1 MISRA
6 DIQGASIL
14 IVDDQPVN
22 VQLLEYLLQSTGYT
36 HVSSTTDPRVV
47 AAWHEQYNYDI
58 IILDLQMPG
67 MDGFAVM
74 QALRPLEPEGYLPVL
89 VVTAEPDKKQAA
101 LDAGARDFVSKPFD
115 PVEVLTRIR
124 NLIEVR
130 LMQREARFH
139 NIVLERTVRERTADL
154 QRFRTAMDATA
165 DAIFLIDIQSM
176 RFADVNDGAARMLGY
191 TRAQLMAQ
199 EPARIGL
206 GTQETL
212 LQHAGSA
219 LGAGGDARAPV
230 LIETELLRHDH
241 ATVPVEIY
249 WQLQHDVH
257 GPGPAQGPAHLA
269 QLPAQSADSQRTL
282 ICVARD
288 ISERRVAEERLRHAA
303 HYDSLTG
310 LPNRT
315 LFYRTLADAI
325 DLARD
330 KEWRIVVL
338 FIGLDR
344 FKNINDSLGAAM
356 GDELL
361 REFASR
367 LVQSARIRDTV
378 GRLGGDEFGL
388 ILTMTRDQQDAVLVA
403 NEVREALRSPFQL
416 GDQQAMMT
424 ASIGIA
430 VYPDDAADPET
441 LVKYANTA
449 MSQAKEAGSDAYRFF
464 TAGMNVQVLARLDL
478 EMALRRALDQQELE
492 LHYQP
497 KVNLLTGR
505 VSGAEALL
513 RWNRPGHGTV
523 YPAEFVGVLEDTGLI
538 VRTGNWIIDAACR
551 QIAEWM
557 ASPVGP
563 VHVAVN
569 VASRQFIEGDLET
582 EVKEALARHQVPP
595 DLLELELTE
604 TALMSNAER
613 TIDVLTKLRLL
624 GVKVAIDDFGT
635 GYSSLAY
642 LQRFPID
649 KLKIDIAFVRNI
661 VTNPNDAAIALAII
675 SMAHSL
681 KLRVVAEGVE
691 TRPQLEFLRR
701 NRCDEVQG
709 FFFSR
714 GLNEA
719 GFAQLVTGGK
729 SLPPDP
735 NLATEP
741 PQTLLIVDDDVNVL
755 SSLHRLFRR
764 DGYRILTASSPA
776 EGFDLLAL
784 HPVQVIVCDQRMP
797 IMSGTEF
804 LSKVKDM
811 YPDTIRIILSGYTGL
826 EAMLDSINRGAIY
839 RFYTKPWDDVQLRD
853 NIRLAFHHYWLMHG
867 TGKHAG
873 QPGEDHTALPGR

>member
-6 DIQGASIL
+6 DIQNASIL

-22 VQLLEYLLQSTGYT
+22 VQLLEYLLQSTGYKQ
-36 HVSSTTDPRVV
+36 VSSTTDPRVV
-47 AAWHEQYNYDI
+47 APWHQQYNYDI

-74 QALRPLEPEGYLPVL
+74 AALRPLEPDGYLPVL

-115 PVEVLTRIR
+115 PIEVLTRIR

-130 LMQREARFH
+130 LMQREARSH

-154 QRFRTAMDATA
+154 QRFRSAMDATA
-165 DAIFLIDIQSM
+165 DAIFLIDAQSM
-176 RFADVNDGAARMLGY
+176 HFVDVSDGACRMLGHSH
-191 TRAQLMAQ
+191 AQLMAL

-206 GTQETL
+206 GGSEALQ
-212 LQHAGSA
+212 QHASEV
-219 LGAGGDARAPV
+219 LPVGADARAPE
-230 LIETELLRHDH
+230 LAETELLRHDH
-241 ATVPVEIY
+241 ATVPVEVY
-249 WQLQHDVH
+249 WQVQRGSHDST
-257 GPGPAQGPAHLA
+257 Q
-269 QLPAQSADSQRTL
+269 QTL

-344 FKNINDSLGAAM
+344 FKTINDSLGAAM

-361 REFASR
+361 RTFANR

-403 NEVREALRSPFQL
+403 NEVRDALRMPFQL
-416 GDQQAMMT
+416 GEQPVTMT

-430 VYPDDAADPET
+430 VYPDDASDPET

-449 MSQAKEAGSDAYRFF
+449 MGQAKEAGSDAYRFF

-478 EMALRRALDQQELE
+478 EMALRRALDQDEMELFF
-492 LHYQP
+492 QP

-538 VRTGNWIIDAACR
+538 VRTGNWIVDAACR
-551 QIAEWM
+551 QIAAWID
-557 ASPVGP
+557 SPVGP
-563 VHVAVN
+563 VSVAVN
-569 VASRQFIEGDLET
+569 VASRQFIEGDLEQ
-582 EVKEALARHQVPP
+582 EVAQALARHEVPAE
-595 DLLELELTE
+595 LLELELTE

-613 TIDVLTKLRLL
+613 TIDVLTRLRAL

-714 GLNEA
+714 PLPAAGL
-719 GFAQLVTGGK
+719 AQLIIGGK
-729 SLPPDP
+729 ALPPDP
-735 NLATEP
+735 NMAAEP

-764 DGYRILTASSPA
+764 DGYRILTAASPS

-797 IMSGTEF
+797 GMSGTEF

-839 RFYTKPWDDVQLRD
+839 RFYTKPWDDIQLRD

-867 TGKHAG
+867 SGRHAG
-873 QPGEDHTALPGR
+873 QPGEDHTALPER

>member
-6 DIQGASIL
+6 DILSASIL
-14 IVDDQPVN
+14 VVDDQPVN

-36 HVSSTTDPRVV
+36 HVTSTLDPRVV
-47 AAWHEQYNYDI
+47 VEWHRQHNYDI

-67 MDGFAVM
+67 MDGFDVM
-74 QALRPLEPEGYLPVL
+74 RALRPLEPDGYLPVL

-124 NLIEVR
+124 NQIEVR
-130 LMQREARFH
+130 LMQREARRH
-139 NIVLERTVRERTADL
+139 NTMLEQTVRERTADL
-154 QRFRTAMDATA
+154 QRFRSAMDATA
-165 DAIFLIDIQSM
+165 DGIFLIDTATM
-176 RFADVNDGAARMLGY
+176 ELVDVNDGACRMLGY
-191 TRAQLMAQ
+191 PRPQLLALP
-199 EPARIGL
+199 PARIGL
-206 GTQETL
+206 GAREV
-212 LQHAGSA
+212 LQQQAQA
-219 LGAGGDARAPV
+219 ARAHADLRSPT
-230 LIETELLRHDH
+230 LTEMELLRQDH
-241 ATVPVEIY
+241 ATVPVEVY
-249 WQLQHDVH
+249 WQLQ
-257 GPGPAQGPAHLA
+257 Q
-269 QLPAQSADSQRTL
+269 QDSDDAGRTL

-288 ISERRVAEERLRHAA
+288 ISERRVAEERLRHMA

-315 LFYRTLADAI
+315 LFYRTLMEAI
-325 DLARD
+325 ELARD

-344 FKNINDSLGAAM
+344 FKNVNDSLGAAM
-356 GDELL
+356 GDILL
-361 REFASR
+361 RQFSNR
-367 LVQSARIRDTV
+367 LVQCVRIRDTV

-388 ILTMTRDQQDAVLVA
+388 ILTMTRDQHDAVLVA
-403 NEVREALRSPFQL
+403 NEVRDALRLPFEL
-416 GDQQAMMT
+416 GDQKATLT

-430 VYPDDAADPET
+430 VYPDDAGDPET

-449 MSQAKEAGSDAYRFF
+449 MTQAKDAGSDAYRFF
-464 TAGMNVQVLARLDL
+464 TAGMNAQVLARLDL
-478 EMALRRALDQQELE
+478 EQALHRALDENELE

-497 KVNLLTGR
+497 KVNLHTGR

-513 RWNRPGHGTV
+513 RWNRPGHGMV
-523 YPAEFVGVLEDTGLI
+523 YPAEFVSVLEETGLI
-538 VRTGNWIIDAACR
+538 VRAGRWIIDAACR
-551 QIAEWM
+551 QIAEWLE
-557 ASPVGP
+557 SPIGP
-563 VHVAVN
+563 MHIAVN
-569 VASRQFIEGDLET
+569 VASRQFVEGDLEQDIA
-582 EVKEALARHQVPP
+582 EALARHKVPP
-595 DLLELELTE
+595 ELLELELTE

-613 TIDVLTKLRLL
+613 TIEVLTKLRAQ
-624 GVKVAIDDFGT
+624 GVKVALDDFGT

-661 VTNPNDAAIALAII
+661 TTNPNDAAIALAII

-691 TRPQLEFLRR
+691 SRPQLEYLRR

-714 GLNEA
+714 PLSAQDIG
-719 GFAQLVTGGK
+719 QLVIAGK
-729 SLPPDP
+729 ALPPDP
-735 NLATEP
+735 NQAAEP

-764 DGYRILTASSPA
+764 DGYRILTAASPS

-784 HPVQVIVCDQRMP
+784 YPVQVIVCDQRMP
-797 IMSGTEF
+797 GMNGTEF

-839 RFYTKPWDDVQLRD
+839 RFYTKPWDDIQLRD

-867 TGKHAG
+867 SGRTAGK
-873 QPGEDHTALPGR
+873 PGEDHTALV